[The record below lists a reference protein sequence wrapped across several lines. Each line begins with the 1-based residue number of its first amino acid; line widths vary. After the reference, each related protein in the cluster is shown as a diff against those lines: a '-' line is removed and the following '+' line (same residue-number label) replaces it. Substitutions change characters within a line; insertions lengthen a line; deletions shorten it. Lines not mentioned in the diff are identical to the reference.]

1 MLSVDLLVHNKH
13 FEKFWNFA
21 LNKITSKYA
30 SKFTCSK
37 SCFSLHTYPYCSQPT
52 SSINPTTMI
61 KSKLPNEPH
70 GLKSNGLQCRVGTWG
85 SKPKLGLILGEVVD
99 HRDGQEEDNQEK
111 HWVTTIWVGLMDIV
125 IYYLSLEIV
134 SHTRSPPNWWLLSVL
149 QGDFIRKFAIVANE
163 LAYLHL
169 VFLGL

>member
-1 MLSVDLLVHNKH
+1 MLSIDFHNKH

-21 LNKITSKYA
+21 LNKVTSKYA
-30 SKFTCSK
+30 SKCTCSK
-37 SCFSLHTYPYCSQPT
+37 SCFSLHTYPYCSRPT

-99 HRDGQEEDNQEK
+99 HRDGQEEDNQRK
-111 HWVTTIWVGLMDIV
+111 TLGDHNMSW
-125 IYYLSLEIV
+125 
-134 SHTRSPPNWWLLSVL
+134 SHGHSHLL
-149 QGDFIRKFAIVANE
+149 
-163 LAYLHL
+163 
-169 VFLGL
+169 FLFRNCESYKESS